1 MVTQRTLADLL
12 IEAGFEPEAA
22 LRASELLEQDLS
34 GLAKQA
40 EVDLRFDQIDE
51 RFIAQDRA
59 VEARF
64 DRVDEQFAAQD
75 RVINARFDAVDK
87 QFDRVDEQFAA
98 QDRVI
103 NAQFAA
109 VDKQFAAV
117 DKQFDGVNKRI
128 DDAQQNT
135 DRRISILTWVVGLL
149 VAAMAAGF
157 GVLITMVWDLLSRI
171 E

>member
-1 MVTQRTLADLL
+1 MVTQRTLADVL

-22 LRASELLEQDLS
+22 RRAGEMIEQDLS
-34 GLAKQA
+34 DLARRS
-40 EVDLRFDQIDE
+40 EVNLRFDQMDE

-59 VEARF
+59 IEARF

-75 RVINARFDAVDK
+75 RVTNARFDGIDK
-87 QFDRVDEQFAA
+87 QFDG
-98 QDRVI
+98 I
-103 NAQFAA
+103 
-109 VDKQFAAV
+109 DKQFDGI
-117 DKQFDGVNKRI
+117 DKQFDAIQKQFDAIDTQFDGVNKRI

-135 DRRISILTWVVGLL
+135 DRRINILTWVIGLL

-157 GVLITMVWDLLSRI
+157 GVLLTWVWDLLSRM